1 MKSLITILL
10 SGMLAL
16 GCGKNLAGPGTDL
29 LLQPPGG
36 LYAYSAD
43 STHVMLVWSASASA
57 SASDFA
63 GYTASW
69 GSVKDT
75 VGAATFSYLAGPL
88 PQGLMQFSVM
98 SRRSDSFTSTPVTI
112 AWAPAYRFDNGS
124 LVIYEQDPTRLGR
137 VAGIS
142 VGDQTTPPSV
152 QILDQTSQ
160 ASIAFFLEGSSGQ
173 QLALHSGS
181 DFYTPWN
188 ITFFST
194 VTTTA
199 TSLDTALAAF
209 PGDATFTE
217 LFIPVNDNVIY
228 YARVSTST
236 SEIHYIRI
244 HVNVS
249 GAVYPDRS
257 AVIRLSIQRVAGVPS
272 AAAGI
277 PERDVP
283 CS

>member
-1 MKSLITILL
+1 
-10 SGMLAL
+10 MLAL

-75 VGAATFSYLAGPL
+75 VGATTFSYLAGPL

-98 SRRSDSFTSTPVTI
+98 SRRSDSFTGTPVTI

-124 LVIYEQDPTRLGR
+124 LVIFEQDASRLGR
-137 VAGIS
+137 AAGIS
-142 VGDQTTPPSV
+142 LGNQTTPPSA

-160 ASIAFFLEGSSGQ
+160 ASIAFYLEGSGGQ
-173 QLALHSGS
+173 QLALHSGA
-181 DFYTPWN
+181 DFYAPWN
-188 ITFFST
+188 VTMFST
-194 VTTTA
+194 VTTA
-199 TSLDTALAAF
+199 AASLDTALAAF
-209 PGDATFTE
+209 PVDATFTE
-217 LFIPVNDNVIY
+217 HLVPVNDNVIY

-236 SEIHYIRI
+236 SEVHYIRI

-249 GAVYPDRS
+249 GGAYPDRS

>member
-1 MKSLITILL
+1 MGSCL
-10 SGMLAL
+10 S
-16 GCGKNLAGPGTDL
+16 
-29 LLQPPGG
+29 
-36 LYAYSAD
+36 
-43 STHVMLVWSASASA
+43 
-57 SASDFA
+57 
-63 GYTASW
+63 
-69 GSVKDT
+69 
-75 VGAATFSYLAGPL
+75 
-88 PQGLMQFSVM
+88 
-98 SRRSDSFTSTPVTI
+98 
-112 AWAPAYRFDNGS
+112 FDNGS
-124 LVIYEQDPTRLGR
+124 LVFMSKILHG
-137 VAGIS
+137 S
-142 VGDQTTPPSV
+142 VGLRVSV
-152 QILDQTSQ
+152 WGIRQRAIRTDLDQTSQ
-160 ASIAFFLEGSSGQ
+160 ASIAFSGGSSGQ

-236 SEIHYIRI
+236 SEVHYMRI

-249 GAVYPDRS
+249 GGAYPDRS

-277 PERDVP
+277 PDRDFP

>member
-63 GYTASW
+63 GYTVSW

-75 VGAATFSYLAGPL
+75 VGATTFSYLAGPL

-112 AWAPAYRFDNGS
+112 AWAPAYRFDNGM
-124 LVIYEQDPTRLGR
+124 LVMVEADSPGGA
-137 VAGIS
+137 AGIN

-152 QILDQTSQ
+152 QILDKTSQ
-160 ASIAFFLEGSSGQ
+160 ASIAFYLRGGESGG
-173 QLALHSGS
+173 ALGLYSGF
-181 DFYTPWN
+181 DFYQIWN
-188 ITFFST
+188 VTMFST
-194 VTTTA
+194 MTTTA
-199 TSLDTALAAF
+199 ASLDTALAAF
-209 PGDATFTE
+209 PDDATFIYDN
-217 LFIPVNDNVIY
+217 IPVIDGVIY
-228 YARVSTST
+228 YAKVFTGP
-236 SEIHYIRI
+236 SEFHYVRI
-244 HVNVS
+244 HVNLIP
-249 GAVYPDRS
+249 GQLHPNRDAI
-257 AVIRLSIQRVAGVPS
+257 IRLSIQRVAGVPS
-272 AAAGI
+272 ASAGI
-277 PERDVP
+277 PDRDFP